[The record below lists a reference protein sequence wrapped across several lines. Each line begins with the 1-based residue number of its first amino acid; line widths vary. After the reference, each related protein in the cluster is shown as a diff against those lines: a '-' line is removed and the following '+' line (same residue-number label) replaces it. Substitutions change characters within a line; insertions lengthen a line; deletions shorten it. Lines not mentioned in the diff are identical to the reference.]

1 MTHIT
6 LPGGP
11 RHGCVRAPASKS
23 HAHRL
28 LICGALGKA
37 PVSLRCDDISKDI
50 AATARCLDALCAAV
64 TVNDGVLQVVPAARR
79 GKKDLFCGE
88 SGATL
93 RFLLPVCGALGAE
106 AVFHREGR
114 LPHRPLAPLD
124 AVLRGHGMH
133 LEAQGDALYCCGRLQ
148 SGLFEIPGNVSS
160 QFISGL
166 LFALPL
172 LDGESTLRITGR
184 VESAAYIAMTEQAL
198 AQSGI
203 RFVRSGSEYTVFGA
217 QQYTAAETAVE
228 GDYSNGAF
236 FLCMGAL
243 SERGIRVKNLPA
255 ETRQG
260 DRAVVDILRRFGA
273 QVRVKD
279 DEIFVRGGTL
289 HGCEIDAAPIPDLI
303 PVLSVVAAAAQGESR
318 IMNAGRL
325 RFKESDRLRATAE
338 MLSALGG
345 TVTELPD
352 GLVIRGG
359 VLQGGTVP
367 SYNDHRM
374 AMSAAVAACAC
385 RRPVTVLDP
394 ACTDKSFPRFWDIFS
409 QLEGER

>member
-325 RFKESDRLRATAE
+325 RLKESDRLRATAE
-338 MLSALGG
+338 MLTALGG

>member
-1 MTHIT
+1 MT
-6 LPGGP
+6 
-11 RHGCVRAPASKS
+11 A
-23 HAHRL
+23 
-28 LICGALGKA
+28 
-37 PVSLRCDDISKDI
+37 
-50 AATARCLDALCAAV
+50 
-64 TVNDGVLQVVPAARR
+64 
-79 GKKDLFCGE
+79 
-88 SGATL
+88 
-93 RFLLPVCGALGAE
+93 
-106 AVFHREGR
+106 
-114 LPHRPLAPLD
+114 
-124 AVLRGHGMH
+124 
-133 LEAQGDALYCCGRLQ
+133 
-148 SGLFEIPGNVSS
+148 SGLYEIAGDVSS
-160 QFISGL
+160 HFISGL

-198 AQSGI
+198 QQSGI

-279 DEIFVRGGTL
+279 DETFVRGGTL
-289 HGCEIDAAPIPDLI
+289 HGCESDAAPIPDLI
-303 PVLSVVAAAAQGESR
+303 PALSVVAAAAQGESR

-325 RFKESDRLRATAE
+325 RLKESDRLRATAE
-338 MLSALGG
+338 MLTALGG
-345 TVTELPD
+345 TVIELPD